1 MFSHKK
7 SRASF
12 QLAPLACK
20 ANPGEGTRFTS
31 SVLELLVGILCGG
44 LPGQQ
49 LLHRHPNLN
58 RVAVRFDQKGCPLP
72 EPGARFFWKVLPS
85 HQLTWNLT
93 FGGSGFGPF
102 SFQRTS
108 GSMCIGG
115 SGQEVSKTK
124 GLILLEFWNNSQIA
138 SGWVCQWDMDHAKWL
153 FGVLLAS
160 I

>member
-1 MFSHKK
+1 MGFLSV
-7 SRASF
+7 SPLGLQSQSGRGDPVYLIRPRTPGWDSLWWAARTAVAASTSK
-12 QLAPLACK
+12 PEPRC
-20 ANPGEGTRFTS
+20 GEVRT
-31 SVLELLVGILCGG
+31 EG
-44 LPGQQ
+44 LP
-49 LLHRHPNLN
+49 
-58 RVAVRFDQKGCPLP
+58 PLP

-138 SGWVCQWDMDHAKWL
+138 SGWVCQ
-153 FGVLLAS
+153 
-160 I
+160 